1 MTIGRRLGGAP
12 WWLIAYLVACL
23 AALLF
28 AATIFYITAV
38 HMPAA
43 LARLPRQ
50 GAIARPVHDI
60 PYADLNNPAAGSRR
74 LNPALVAAVVAAES
88 GFNARAQSPRGA
100 YGLMQVLPATWREL
114 AAAPGC
120 APDVA
125 RLTDPPCMDDPA
137 ANLVTGCAYLRRLVD
152 RFNGNLPL
160 ALAAYNAGAGT
171 VEHHEGVPP
180 FPETARYLRQVALA
194 WFHLQRDGTLT
205 PLWRELLHSENLEP
219 LARIAVVVGA
229 AGLALPLLWLA
240 QRPRRVGMLQ
250 GIRR

>member
-12 WWLIAYLVACL
+12 WWLIAYLAVCL

-28 AATIFYITAV
+28 AATILYVAAV
-38 HMPAA
+38 QVPAA
-43 LARLPRQ
+43 LARLPRE
-50 GAIARPVHDI
+50 GAIARPVHGI
-60 PYADLNNPAAGSRR
+60 PYADLINRAAGSRR
-74 LNPALVAAVVAAES
+74 LNPALVAAVIATES
-88 GFNARAQSPRGA
+88 GFNPHARSPRGA
-100 YGLMQVLPATWREL
+100 YGLMQVMPATWREL

-120 APDVA
+120 APQVA
-125 RLTDPPCMDDPA
+125 GLTRPPCMDDPE
-137 ANLVTGCAYLRRLVD
+137 ANLSAGTAYLRRLVD

-180 FPETARYLRQVALA
+180 FPETTRYLHQVALA

-205 PLWRELLHSENLEP
+205 PLWRALLRAEILGP
-219 LARIAVVVGA
+219 YARVAVVISA
-229 AGLALPLLWLA
+229 AGLTLPFLWLA
-240 QRPRRVGMLQ
+240 QRPRMIEVRQ